1 MQFDVKF
8 LTVVNVQLRMT
19 TKSLKSFFQARAK
32 LRSTT
37 YFDPSCKLISMNSST

>member
-8 LTVVNVQLRMT
+8 PTVVNAQLRMT

-37 YFDPSCKLISMNSST
+37 WRRLLTLTQVVN